1 MRSVV
6 ICRPGCN
13 ALRPKY
19 QLLIVL
25 VEGPA
30 GIGRAAL
37 AALWDLLIRISG
49 IVLFALLIVA
59 YATGEEFPHTHVM
72 IAYAIGAL
80 LAVGILWAVVR
91 PHHDRFPPLIY
102 SPRGMKALFQNA
114 DPVPKTLASVFFI
127 LAALPLCAMILML
140 LTHTLWGTTWIDEM
154 HEVVAYFT
162 VGLVGFYIAMVGIAS
177 SGYVED
183 RVRRMLRGNRHPR

>member
-1 MRSVV
+1 MPG
-6 ICRPGCN
+6 RPDM
-13 ALRPKY
+13 
-19 QLLIVL
+19 I
-25 VEGPA
+25 
-30 GIGRAAL
+30 
-37 AALWDLLIRISG
+37 WDLLIRMAG
-49 IVLFALLIVA
+49 IVLFVLLIVA

-102 SPRGMKALFQNA
+102 SPGGVKTLFQNA
-114 DPVPKTLASVFFI
+114 DTVPKTLASMFFI
-127 LAALPLCAMILML
+127 LAALPLCALILML

-162 VGLVGFYIAMVGIAS
+162 VGLVVFYIAMVGIAS

-183 RVRRMLRGNRHPR
+183 RVRRMLRGSRPSN